1 MNVERSRLSGFAGG
15 RNDEFAMDMLTPEE
29 WTAVQLSLRVA
40 FWATFWSLPFAVLV
54 AWLLARTSFPGK
66 GLFDGIVYLP
76 LVLPK
81 VVVGYL
87 LLVTLGARGYLGQYL
102 DAWFGIR
109 LIFTT
114 AGATV
119 AAAVVSF
126 PLTVNAI
133 RLSLE
138 AVDRGLEMAAR
149 TLGASRLDV
158 FFSVT
163 LPLMLPGILSGA
175 LLAIAS
181 ALGEFGATITFVSNV
196 EGQTRTIP
204 LAIYSATHM
213 PDGDAMALRLTVVSI
228 VLALSALLLANLA
241 DRRIRILIGR
251 A

>member
-1 MNVERSRLSGFAGG
+1 
-15 RNDEFAMDMLTPEE
+15 MLTPEE
-29 WTAVQLSLRVA
+29 WTAVYLSLKVA
-40 FWATFWSLPFAVLV
+40 FWATFWSLPFALATAFV
-54 AWLLARTSFPGK
+54 LARLDFPGK
-66 GLFDGIVYLP
+66 SLFDGIVYLP

-87 LLVTLGARGYLGQYL
+87 LLITLGARGYLGQYL
-102 DAWFGIR
+102 AEWFNIR

-114 AGATV
+114 AGAIV
-119 AAAVVSF
+119 AAAVISF

-133 RLSLE
+133 RLALE
-138 AVDRGLEMAAR
+138 AVDRGLETAAR

-158 FFSVT
+158 FVTIT

-175 LLAIAS
+175 LLAVAS
-181 ALGEFGATITFVSNV
+181 ALGEFGATITFVSNI

-228 VLALSALLLANLA
+228 VLALASLLLAGLA
-241 DRRIRILIGR
+241 DRRIRTLIGR

>member
-1 MNVERSRLSGFAGG
+1 
-15 RNDEFAMDMLTPEE
+15 
-29 WTAVQLSLRVA
+29 
-40 FWATFWSLPFAVLV
+40 
-54 AWLLARTSFPGK
+54 
-66 GLFDGIVYLP
+66 
-76 LVLPK
+76 VLPK

-87 LLVTLGARGYLGQYL
+87 LLIAFGARGFLGQYL

-114 AGATV
+114 AGAIV
-119 AAAVVSF
+119 AAAVISF

-133 RLSLE
+133 RLALE
-138 AVDRGLEMAAR
+138 AVDQGLETAAR

-175 LLAIAS
+175 LLSIAS

-196 EGQTRTIP
+196 EGVTRTIP

-213 PDGDAMALRLTVVSI
+213 TDGDAMAQRLTVVSI
-228 VLALSALLLANLA
+228 ILALAALLMANLV
-241 DRRIRILIGR
+241 DKRIRIMLGR

>member
-1 MNVERSRLSGFAGG
+1 
-15 RNDEFAMDMLTPEE
+15 MLTPEE
-29 WTAVQLSLRVA
+29 WTAVALSLRVA
-40 FWATFWSLPFAVLV
+40 FWATFWSLPVALLV
-54 AWLLARTSFPGK
+54 ALVLARTSFPGK
-66 GLFDGIVYLP
+66 GLLDGLVYLP

-87 LLVTLGARGYLGQYL
+87 LLVTLGARGLIGQYL

-133 RLSLE
+133 RLALE
-138 AVDRGLEMAAR
+138 AVDRGLETAAR
-149 TLGASRLDV
+149 TLGAGRLDV
-158 FFSVT
+158 FLTIT

-213 PDGDAMALRLTVVSI
+213 PDGDAMALRLTVVSV
-228 VLALSALLLANLA
+228 VLAFGALLLANLA
-241 DRRIRILIGR
+241 DRRIRRLVGR

>member
-1 MNVERSRLSGFAGG
+1 
-15 RNDEFAMDMLTPEE
+15 MDSLLTPEE
-29 WTAVQLSLRVA
+29 WTAVYLSLKVA
-40 FWATFWSLPFAVLV
+40 FWATFWSLPFAIVT
-54 AWLLARTSFPGK
+54 AWLLARSSFRGK
-66 GLFDGIVYLP
+66 SLFDGLIYMP

-87 LLVTLGARGYLGQYL
+87 LLITLGARGYLGQYL
-102 DAWFGIR
+102 DAWFGIK
-109 LIFTT
+109 LIFST

-138 AVDRGLEMAAR
+138 AVDRGLETAAR
-149 TLGASRLDV
+149 TLGATRMDV

-175 LLAIAS
+175 LLAVAS

-196 EGQTRTIP
+196 EGLTRTIP

-213 PDGDAMALRLTVVSI
+213 ADGDAMALRLTIVSI
-228 VLALSALLLANLA
+228 ILALGALLLASQV
-241 DRRIRILIGR
+241 DRRIRTLIGR
-251 A
+251 T

>member
-1 MNVERSRLSGFAGG
+1 MTARGDDDFSMS
-15 RNDEFAMDMLTPEE
+15 MLTPEE
-29 WTAVQLSLRVA
+29 WTAVALSLKVA
-40 FWATFWSLPFAVLV
+40 FWATFWSLPLAVLTAFV
-54 AWLLARTSFPGK
+54 LARARFPGK
-66 GLFDGIVYLP
+66 SLLDGLVYLP

-87 LLVTLGARGYLGQYL
+87 LLVSLGARGFLGQYL

-133 RLSLE
+133 RLALE
-138 AVDRGLEMAAR
+138 AVDRGLETAAR

-213 PDGDAMALRLTVVSI
+213 PDGDAMALRLTLVSV
-228 VLALSALLLANLA
+228 VLALGSLLLASLV
-241 DRRIRILIGR
+241 DRRIRVMIGR
-251 A
+251 G

>member
-1 MNVERSRLSGFAGG
+1 
-15 RNDEFAMDMLTPEE
+15 MLTPEE
-29 WTAVQLSLRVA
+29 WTAVYLSLKVA
-40 FWATFWSLPFAVLV
+40 FWATFWSLPFALATAFV
-54 AWLLARTSFPGK
+54 LARLDFPGK
-66 GLFDGIVYLP
+66 SLFDGLVYLP

-87 LLVTLGARGYLGQYL
+87 LLITLGARGYLGQYL
-102 DAWFGIR
+102 AEWFNIR

-114 AGATV
+114 AGAVV
-119 AAAVVSF
+119 AAAVISF

-133 RLSLE
+133 RLALE
-138 AVDRGLEMAAR
+138 AVDRGLETAAR

-158 FFSVT
+158 FFTIT

-213 PDGDAMALRLTVVSI
+213 PDGDAMALRLTAVSI
-228 VLALSALLLANLA
+228 VLALASLLLAGLA
-241 DRRIRILIGR
+241 DRRIRTLIGR

>member
-1 MNVERSRLSGFAGG
+1 MLDFK
-15 RNDEFAMDMLTPEE
+15 AMDMLTPEE
-29 WTAVQLSLRVA
+29 WTAVYLSLKVA
-40 FWATFWSLPFAVLV
+40 FWATFWSLPFAVLM
-54 AWLLARTSFPGK
+54 AWVLARVRFPGK
-66 GLFDGIVYLP
+66 GLLDGLVYLP

-81 VVVGYL
+81 VVVGDL
-87 LLVTLGARGYLGQYL
+87 LLLTLGARGFIGQYL
-102 DAWFGIR
+102 DAWFGIK

-133 RLSLE
+133 RLALE
-138 AVDRGLEMAAR
+138 AVDRGLETAAR

-228 VLALSALLLANLA
+228 LLALGALLLANLV
-241 DRRIRILIGR
+241 DRRIRTLIGR

>member
-1 MNVERSRLSGFAGG
+1 LEQVA
-15 RNDEFAMDMLTPEE
+15 MLTPEE
-29 WTAVQLSLRVA
+29 WTAVYLSLKVA
-40 FWATFWSLPFAVLV
+40 FWATFWSLPLAIFT
-54 AWLLARTSFPGK
+54 AWVLARTTFPGK
-66 GLFDGIVYLP
+66 GLFDGIIYLP

-87 LLVTLGARGYLGQYL
+87 LLLALGARGFLGQYL

-114 AGATV
+114 AGAIV
-119 AAAVVSF
+119 AAAVISF

-133 RLSLE
+133 RLALE
-138 AVDRGLEMAAR
+138 AVDQGLETAAR

-175 LLAIAS
+175 LLSIAS

-196 EGQTRTIP
+196 EGVTRTIP

-213 PDGDAMALRLTVVSI
+213 TDGDAMALRLTVVSI
-228 VLALSALLLANLA
+228 ILALAALLMANLV
-241 DRRIRILIGR
+241 DKRIRIMLGR

>member
-1 MNVERSRLSGFAGG
+1 
-15 RNDEFAMDMLTPEE
+15 MLTPEE
-29 WTAVQLSLRVA
+29 WTAVYLSLRVA
-40 FWATFWSLPFAVLV
+40 FWATFWSLPFAVGA
-54 AWLLARTSFPGK
+54 AWVLARARFPGK
-66 GLFDGIVYLP
+66 GMLDGLIYLP

-87 LLVTLGARGYLGQYL
+87 LLLTLGARGYIGQYL
-102 DAWFGIR
+102 NEWFGIK

-119 AAAVVSF
+119 AAAVISF

-133 RLSLE
+133 RLALE

-158 FFSVT
+158 FFTIT
-163 LPLMLPGILSGA
+163 LPLMLPGIVSGA
-175 LLAIAS
+175 LLSVAS
-181 ALGEFGATITFVSNV
+181 ALGEFGATITFVSNI
-196 EGQTRTIP
+196 EGTTRTIP

-213 PDGDAMALRLTVVSI
+213 PDGDAMALRLVVVSI
-228 VLALSALLLANLA
+228 VLALSSLLLASLV
-241 DRRIRILIGR
+241 DRRIRVLVGR

>member
-1 MNVERSRLSGFAGG
+1 
-15 RNDEFAMDMLTPEE
+15 MLTPEE
-29 WTAVQLSLRVA
+29 WTAVYLSLKVA
-40 FWATFWSLPFAVLV
+40 FWATFWSLPVAVLV
-54 AWLLARTSFPGK
+54 AWILARSSFHGK
-66 GLFDGIVYLP
+66 GLFDGIIYLP

-81 VVVGYL
+81 VVVGYIL
-87 LLVTLGARGYLGQYL
+87 LLSLGSRGFLGQYL

-119 AAAVVSF
+119 AAAVISF

-133 RLSLE
+133 RLALE
-138 AVDRGLEMAAR
+138 AVDRGLETAAR

-158 FFSVT
+158 FFSIT

-181 ALGEFGATITFVSNV
+181 SLGEFGATITFVSNI

-204 LAIYSATHM
+204 LAIYSATHL
-213 PDGDAMALRLTVVSI
+213 PDGDAMALRLTLVS
-228 VLALSALLLANLA
+228 VALALGSLLLASIA

>member
-1 MNVERSRLSGFAGG
+1 
-15 RNDEFAMDMLTPEE
+15 MLTPEE
-29 WTAVQLSLRVA
+29 WTAVVLSLKVA
-40 FWATFWSLPFAVLV
+40 FWATFWSLPFALATAVV
-54 AWLLARTSFPGK
+54 LARFDFPGK
-66 GLFDGIVYLP
+66 SLFDGIVYLP

-87 LLVTLGARGYLGQYL
+87 LLITLGARGYLGQYL
-102 DAWFGIR
+102 AEWFNIR

-119 AAAVVSF
+119 AAAVISF

-133 RLSLE
+133 RLALE
-138 AVDRGLEMAAR
+138 AVDRGLETAAR

-158 FFSVT
+158 FLTIT

-175 LLAIAS
+175 LLSIAS

-213 PDGDAMALRLTVVSI
+213 PDGDAMAARLTAVSI
-228 VLALSALLLANLA
+228 VLALGALLLAGVA
-241 DRRIRILIGR
+241 DRQIRTLIGR